1 MAKSKKIGLLFRLT
15 TVFVAFTI
23 FVLIVSGLATYFSQ
37 MNIYK
42 KQCER
47 DIRSIGEYLESMLVS
62 DGEAFKFYQEYY
74 MAHFEEVDI
83 PYEFDEYE
91 TARAEFVRMF
101 SEKYPGKELG
111 KDIRL
116 RDMDEEMQK
125 AFFIYYHEYWLL
137 TFEQA
142 RESFDIPYTYYI
154 VMKEEEYHVV
164 YMIDGERTKKE
175 TENGVFLYLGDEYYN
190 DPEVYKIEWDTWFT
204 KEKQAG
210 YQEWN
215 NAWGHTYSYYTPLKV
230 DGETLG
236 LIGTEIA
243 VARVNKEILTNTLIQ
258 LAVIAS
264 VIVVSMVLLLI
275 SINRLYIRKLE
286 RLESGVRMYSETKE
300 SGIAEIIAREIA
312 GGDEIS
318 SLARQF
324 ASMITEME
332 NYIRSLIRTTQEL
345 KSSQQKAADLN
356 ELANKDALT
365 GIRNKTAYD
374 SVIEGINKEIGEG
387 LTRFGIGMVDLNY
400 LKRINDTYGHDR
412 GNFAIKCLCR
422 LVCTVFAHSPVF
434 RIGGDEFVIIL
445 RNGDYDNCDEL
456 VTSFNLRLEEIKR
469 DATLEEWERISAAIG
484 VAKYDPK
491 HDTGVDSV
499 FKRADVAMYERKQE
513 MKNA

>member
-1 MAKSKKIGLLFRLT
+1 MAKDKKIGLLFRLA

-62 DGEAFKFYQEYY
+62 DGEAFKFYQDYY
-74 MAHFEEVDI
+74 MAHFNEVDI
-83 PYEFDEYE
+83 PYGFDEYE
-91 TARAEFVRMF
+91 TARAEFMRLF
-101 SEKYPGKELG
+101 SERYPGMELG
-111 KDIRL
+111 RDIKL
-116 RDMDEEMQK
+116 KDMDADLQK
-125 AFFIYYHEYWLL
+125 SFFIYYHEYWLL

-142 RESFDIPYTYYI
+142 RESFDIPYTYYL

-210 YQEWN
+210 YQEWD
-215 NAWGHTYSYYTPLKV
+215 NAWGHTYSYYTPLAV

-243 VARVNKEILTNTLIQ
+243 VARVNKEILKNTLVQ
-258 LAVIAS
+258 LAIIAS
-264 VIVVSMVLLLI
+264 VIVGSVVLLLFG
-275 SINRLYIRKLE
+275 INRLYIVKLG
-286 RLESGVRMYSETKE
+286 RLEKGVRMYSETKE
-300 SGIAEIIAREIA
+300 AGIAEIIAREA
-312 GGDEIS
+312 ESTDEIS
-318 SLARQF
+318 SLAKQF
-324 ASMITEME
+324 SNMIVEME
-332 NYIRSLIRTTQEL
+332 NYVRSLIKTTQEL
-345 KSSQQKAADLN
+345 KNSQQKAADLN
-356 ELANKDALT
+356 VLANRDALT

-374 SVIEGINKEIGEG
+374 GAMDNLSKDLREGMS
-387 LTRFGIGMVDLNY
+387 RFGIGMVDLNY
-400 LKRINDTYGHDR
+400 LKRINDTYGHDK
-412 GNFAIKCLCR
+412 GNVAIKRLCH
-422 LVCTVFAHSPVF
+422 LVCVIFAHSPVF
-434 RIGGDEFVIIL
+434 RIGGDEFAIIL
-445 RNGDYDNCDEL
+445 KGGDFENCDEL
-456 VTSFNLRLEEIKR
+456 VASFNLRLEEIKG
-469 DATLEEWERISAAIG
+469 DATLDEWEKISAAIG
-484 VAKYDPK
+484 VAKYDPTL
-491 HDTGVDSV
+491 DTGVDSV